1 MMTRDRDKT
10 RQVGIVA
17 SIWESYASEVLPRDC
32 HATQVIETRRAFYAG
47 AHGLLTEIMA
57 QMSHGVEVTEADVR
71 KLQDIMAEL
80 DTFMMSVVAGKN

>member
-1 MMTRDRDKT
+1 MST
-10 RQVGIVA
+10 RQTQIVA
-17 SIWESYASEVLPRDC
+17 AIWESYAQQVLTPNC

-57 QMSHGVEVTEADVR
+57 QMSHGIEVTEADVR

-80 DTFMMSVVAGKN
+80 DAFMMSVVAGNN